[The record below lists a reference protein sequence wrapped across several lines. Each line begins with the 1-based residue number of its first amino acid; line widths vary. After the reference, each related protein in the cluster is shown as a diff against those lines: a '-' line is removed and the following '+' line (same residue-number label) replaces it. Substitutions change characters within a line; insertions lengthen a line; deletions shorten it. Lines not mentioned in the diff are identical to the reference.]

1 MAGTTASGTT
11 PVPFSDPPYLC
22 GLPSPYYTPELR
34 KWQKVCRDF
43 ISEHLTPYAWDWDRE
58 ETVPPHLF
66 ETFAK
71 HNMLIPTLPSPLPV
85 RQLKEAGIHDILGAV
100 KVEDFTYFHNLIYSD
115 EMIRNGMS
123 GPGASMTTGIAFGLP
138 PVIKFGSPQLQ
149 QRFLPD
155 AFHGKTRF
163 CIAITEPDAG
173 SDVANIKTTA
183 KKSADGKKYVINGTK
198 KWITNGI
205 WSDYASMAVRTGGEG
220 PGGLSLMVVP
230 LKNYPGVEMR
240 RLKVSG
246 QVSAGTTFIEL
257 DDVEVPVENLIGE
270 EGMGMRYIMTNFN
283 HERLTIAI
291 GTTRQA
297 RVALSSAFAYCLK
310 REAFGKTLMEQ
321 PVVRH
326 RLAKAGSLLESQ
338 WAWIEQFVYQ
348 MCNMKKE
355 EADIELGGL
364 TAAAKA
370 NAGVVLKECADC
382 AVLLFG
388 GNGYTRSGQGEVAE
402 RMWREVNGNRIP
414 GGSEDV
420 MLDLMIRQ
428 LAKNYQRKTKELE
441 RPAGS
446 SKL

>member
-1 MAGTTASGTT
+1 MPGLHLRAPDAVRVGLGSRGNRTATVSTLAIRQHQKENNLNR
-11 PVPFSDPPYLC
+11 FSSYQQ
-22 GLPSPYYTPELR
+22 GI
-34 KWQKVCRDF
+34 Q
-43 ISEHLTPYAWDWDRE
+43 LTSQIGS
-58 ETVPPHLF
+58 LF

-270 EGMGMRYIMTNFN
+270 EGMGMRYIM
-283 HERLTIAI
+283 
-291 GTTRQA
+291 
-297 RVALSSAFAYCLK
+297 
-310 REAFGKTLMEQ
+310 
-321 PVVRH
+321 
-326 RLAKAGSLLESQ
+326 
-338 WAWIEQFVYQ
+338 
-348 MCNMKKE
+348 
-355 EADIELGGL
+355 
-364 TAAAKA
+364 
-370 NAGVVLKECADC
+370 
-382 AVLLFG
+382 
-388 GNGYTRSGQGEVAE
+388 
-402 RMWREVNGNRIP
+402 
-414 GGSEDV
+414 
-420 MLDLMIRQ
+420 
-428 LAKNYQRKTKELE
+428 
-441 RPAGS
+441 
-446 SKL
+446 

>member
-1 MAGTTASGTT
+1 MQIKCKVQANKRK
-11 PVPFSDPPYLC
+11 SD
-22 GLPSPYYTPELR
+22 S
-34 KWQKVCRDF
+34 
-43 ISEHLTPYAWDWDRE
+43 
-58 ETVPPHLF
+58 LF

-85 RQLKEAGIHDILGAV
+85 RQLKEAGIHDILGTV

-138 PVIKFGSPQLQ
+138 PVIKFGSPRLQ

-183 KKSADGKKYVINGTK
+183 RKSADGKKYVINGTK

-270 EGMGMRYIMTNFN
+270 EGMGMRYIMWVPFFFFFFFLVSSGDYECLNNATPSNADIRTNFN

-388 GNGYTRSGQGEVAE
+388 GNGMSPLSVPFRLEMKLANVCQVIPDPVKVKWQSVCGE
-402 RMWREVNGNRIP
+402 
-414 GGSEDV
+414 
-420 MLDLMIRQ
+420 
-428 LAKNYQRKTKELE
+428 K
-441 RPAGS
+441 
-446 SKL
+446 